1 MILCIIFLVHLCV
14 FVISGCAGFEII
26 ANRPSSQIFLLYVV
40 QDMVFSFFVSALE
53 VLEVSLIREHRSDK
67 IINK

>member
-1 MILCIIFLVHLCV
+1 MII
-14 FVISGCAGFEII
+14 GCAGFEII

-53 VLEVSLIREHRSDK
+53 VLEGSLIREHRSDK